1 MIGMSNTYTDY
12 HNKIAIT
19 VPERYIDVKTGES
32 YAVSPKI
39 IEQIEYHADNS
50 TLNHLIMSAL
60 HHYLSPRPILNGGS
74 AEILQQ
80 LADIRAILENGVY
93 QIQPVAQPK
102 FRKDQTEA
110 AKLLDM
116 KDIEDIL
123 DAFGG

>member
-1 MIGMSNTYTDY
+1 MSNTYTDY

-32 YAVSPKI
+32 YSISPKV

-60 HHYLSPRPILNGGS
+60 HQYLSPKPILNGGS
-74 AEILQQ
+74 AEILRQ

-93 QIQPVAQPK
+93 QIHPSVQPK
-102 FRKDQTEA
+102 FRKDQTAA

-116 KDIEDIL
+116 KEIEDIL

>member
-1 MIGMSNTYTDY
+1 MSNTYTDY

-32 YAVSPKI
+32 YSVSPKV
-39 IEQIEYHADNS
+39 IEQVEYHADNS

-60 HHYLSPRPILNGGS
+60 HQYLTPKPILNGGS
-74 AEILQQ
+74 AEILRQ

-93 QIQPVAQPK
+93 QIHPSAQPK
-102 FRKDQTEA
+102 YRKDQTAA

-116 KDIEDIL
+116 KEIEDIL

>member
-39 IEQIEYHADNS
+39 IEQIEYHAENS
-50 TLNHLIMSAL
+50 TLNHLVLSAL
-60 HHYLSPRPILNGGS
+60 HHYLSPKPVLNGGS

-80 LADIRAILENGVY
+80 LADIKALLENGVY
-93 QIQPVAQPK
+93 QIQPAAKPRIQK
-102 FRKDQTEA
+102 EQTDA
-110 AKLLDM
+110 AKLLNM
-116 KDIEDIL
+116 KEIEDIL